1 MGYSKRLGMRKSTE
15 NIKTQLGVRKC
26 GHCESNTIAALLTF
40 SLKSKIGSLI

>member
-1 MGYSKRLGMRKSTE
+1 MGYSKRISMRKSTGKV
-15 NIKTQLGVRKC
+15 KTQLGVRKC